1 MYSTVVTCWAL
12 ILVAVLSQQPPSS
25 TASGLDYEYFK
36 AKVQPIFL
44 NKRPGHARCVSCH
57 SDATPFRLQPL
68 QKGRTTWNEEE
79 SLKNFEA
86 AKRMVVPGSLKSP
99 LLAHPLL
106 QAAGGDFF
114 HSGGKHFDSQDD
126 PEWQAMKAWVL
137 GKTGV
142 E

>member
-1 MYSTVVTCWAL
+1 L
-12 ILVAVLSQQPPSS
+12 ILVGVLSQQSPSS

-68 QKGRTTWNEEE
+68 QKGNTTWNEEE

-114 HSGGKHFDSQDD
+114 HSGGKQFDSQDD

>member
-25 TASGLDYEYFK
+25 TASGLNYEYFK

-68 QKGRTTWNEEE
+68 QKGSATWNEEE

-114 HSGGKHFDSQDD
+114 HSGGKQFDSQDD

>member
-1 MYSTVVTCWAL
+1 L
-12 ILVAVLSQQPPSS
+12 ILVGVLSQQSPSS

-68 QKGRTTWNEEE
+68 QKGSATWNEEE

-99 LLAHPLL
+99 LLTHPLL

-114 HSGGKHFDSQDD
+114 HSGGKQFDSQDD

>member
-1 MYSTVVTCWAL
+1 VYSTVVTCWAL

-25 TASGLDYEYFK
+25 TASGLNYEYFK

-106 QAAGGDFF
+106 QTAGGDFF
-114 HSGGKHFDSQDD
+114 HSGGKQFDSQDD

>member
-25 TASGLDYEYFK
+25 TASGLDYDYFK

-86 AKRMVVPGSLKSP
+86 AKRMVVSGSLKSP

-114 HSGGKHFDSQDD
+114 HSGGKQFDSQDD

>member
-1 MYSTVVTCWAL
+1 MYSPVVTCWAL
-12 ILVAVLSQQPPSS
+12 ILVGVLSQQSPSS

-114 HSGGKHFDSQDD
+114 HSGGKQFDSQDD

>member
-1 MYSTVVTCWAL
+1 LIVSWAL
-12 ILVAVLSQQPPSS
+12 VVLAAFGQQPPASS
-25 TASGLDYEYFK
+25 AGAPALDYAFFK

-68 QKGRTTWNEEE
+68 PKGSTTWSEEE
-79 SLKNFEA
+79 SQKNFEA
-86 AKRMVVPGSLKSP
+86 AKRMVVAGSLRSP
-99 LLAHPLL
+99 LLRHPLAE
-106 QAAGGDFF
+106 QAGGDFF
-114 HSGGKHFDSQDD
+114 HSGGKHFNSQDD
-126 PEWQAMKAWVL
+126 PEWKAMKDWVF